1 MKTPE
6 LKKLKEENDVF
17 LFFLFVKKTNSIIQH
32 QVAYT
37 IEKGYNVVRISTD
50 ELKEYNTKNK
60 DRKHR
65 FTGPVFPNKVTM
77 DILAHDRI

>member
-37 IEKGYNVVRISTD
+37 LEKGYNSNSSKKTTD
-50 ELKEYNTKNK
+50 AL
-60 DRKHR
+60 
-65 FTGPVFPNKVTM
+65 VSW
-77 DILAHDRI
+77 